1 MSARKL
7 ALLGGCALFLA
18 ACSLPSVGLWNPA
31 GVADTGLYGL
41 YGSKMAHGLIPYRD
55 YFMEFPPGALPALVL
70 PALPGS
76 HYVVWFKAFEFL
88 CGVGTLACLVS
99 IVGRLGATRAQLSTI
114 VAIAAVSPALLG
126 KIAINSFDYWPTLLT
141 TASLAALVAG
151 RRRTGFAL
159 LGVATGAKLFPAG
172 LLAVA
177 LLLVVR
183 RHGRERWRES
193 VVSYVAALVVVFGPF
208 AALGPGGL
216 KFSLQTQLERGLQL
230 ESLGASLLV
239 TVHHLG
245 AYGIS
250 YTPNLA
256 YAQLAGPLASSVA
269 TISTV
274 VMVAA
279 ILAAAWLY
287 RRSNGD
293 DTWFILAAATTIVG
307 IITFAK
313 ALSPQYLIWTI
324 PLVAATWLWTKL
336 APLLLLLALGLTQ
349 IWVPNRYVQLQDL
362 RWITWVL
369 LVRDLVLL
377 VLFAVLL
384 RELRARAAGRGGAAQ
399 RAAPG

>member
-1 MSARKL
+1 MSGRRL

-18 ACSLPSVGLWNPA
+18 ACSIPSVGLWNPN

-76 HYVVWFKAFEFL
+76 HYVVWFKTFEFL
-88 CGVGTLACLVS
+88 CGLGTLACLAS
-99 IVGRLGATRAQLSTI
+99 IVSRIGATRAQVGTI

-126 KIAINSFDYWPTLLT
+126 PIAINSFDYWPTLLT

-159 LGVATGAKLFPAG
+159 LGVATAAKLFPVG

-183 RHGRERWRES
+183 RHGREWWRES
-193 VVSYVAALVVVFGPF
+193 MVSYAAAIVVVFGPF
-208 AALGPGGL
+208 AVLGPGGL
-216 KFSLQTQLERGLQL
+216 KFSLQTQLQRGLQL

-245 AYGIS
+245 AYRPS

-269 TISTV
+269 TLSTI

-279 ILAAAWLY
+279 ILVAAWLY

-293 DTWFILAAATTIVG
+293 ETWFVLAAATTIVG
-307 IITFAK
+307 IVTFAK
-313 ALSPQYLIWTI
+313 ALSPQYLIWLI

-336 APLLLLLALGLTQ
+336 APFLLLLALGLTQ
-349 IWVPNRYVQLQDL
+349 IWVPDRYVQLQDL
-362 RWITWVL
+362 RWVTWVL
-369 LVRDLVLL
+369 LARDLVLL
-377 VLFAVLL
+377 ALFAVLVV
-384 RELRARAAGRGGAAQ
+384 ELRARAAARVGAVQ
-399 RAAPG
+399 PAAPV